1 VEPEPNSTDT
11 TTSAR
16 DAGRRRWI
24 VGGAVALVLI
34 AVVGFAV
41 FRPDKLVVDKR
52 VDEQLSSDV
61 AAVVGE
67 APTTAP
73 PTTAPPSSV
82 TDGGAAQV
90 PAAPGTTA
98 PAIVELGRG
107 TFVGQSGHRVAGTA
121 VVVDRPEG
129 LLLVLPELDAENG
142 PDLQLYLSP
151 ESGGSIDGGVYLEPL
166 KGNQGTQTYELP
178 AGIDLATLDNVVIWC
193 ERFSVPFGTASLS
206 A

>member
-1 VEPEPNSTDT
+1 MEPEPTPNDAPDAPT
-11 TTSAR
+11 TGTVGVG
-16 DAGRRRWI
+16 GRRWWI
-24 VGGAVALVLI
+24 AGAVAFVLI
-34 AVVGFAV
+34 AVVAFAA
-41 FRPDKLVVDKR
+41 FRPDKLVTDER

-61 AAVVGE
+61 AAVIGE
-67 APTTAP
+67 TPTTAP
-73 PTTAPPSSV
+73 PTSRP
-82 TDGGAAQV
+82 DDAAAAV
-90 PAAPGTTA
+90 PAAPTTTA
-98 PAIVELGRG
+98 TAVVERGRG

-121 VVVDRPEG
+121 VVVERPEG

-151 ESGGSIDGGVYLEPL
+151 ESGGSVDGGVYLEPL

-178 AGIDLATLDNVVIWC
+178 AGIDLATLSNVVIWC

>member
-1 VEPEPNSTDT
+1 MEPEPTPTDT
-11 TTSAR
+11 NTSRTAG
-16 DAGRRRWI
+16 AGGRRRWI
-24 VGGAVALVLI
+24 VGGAVALVLVV
-34 AVVGFAV
+34 AVGFAV
-41 FRPDKLVVDKR
+41 FRPDKLVTDQR

-67 APTTAP
+67 TPTTAP
-73 PTTAPPSSV
+73 PTSLS
-82 TDGGAAQV
+82 DDAAATV
-90 PAAPGTTA
+90 PAAPTTTA
-98 PAIVELGRG
+98 PAVVERGRG

-121 VVVDRPEG
+121 VVVERPEG

-178 AGIDLATLDNVVIWC
+178 AGIDLAALSNVVIWC

>member
-1 VEPEPNSTDT
+1 MEPEPTPTDT
-11 TTSAR
+11 NTSRTAG
-16 DAGRRRWI
+16 AGGRRRWI
-24 VGGAVALVLI
+24 VGGAVALVLVV
-34 AVVGFAV
+34 AVGFAV
-41 FRPDKLVVDKR
+41 FRPDKLVTDQR

-61 AAVVGE
+61 AAVIGE
-67 APTTAP
+67 TPTTAP
-73 PTTAPPSSV
+73 PTSLS
-82 TDGGAAQV
+82 DDAAATV
-90 PAAPGTTA
+90 PAAPTTTA
-98 PAIVELGRG
+98 PAVVERGRG

-121 VVVDRPEG
+121 VVVERPEG

-178 AGIDLATLDNVVIWC
+178 AGIDLAALSNVVIWC

>member
-1 VEPEPNSTDT
+1 
-11 TTSAR
+11 
-16 DAGRRRWI
+16 
-24 VGGAVALVLI
+24 VALVLI

-178 AGIDLATLDNVVIWC
+178 AGIDLASLDNVVIWC

>member
-1 VEPEPNSTDT
+1 VEPEPTPTDT
-11 TTSAR
+11 NTSRTAG
-16 DAGRRRWI
+16 AGGRRRWI
-24 VGGAVALVLI
+24 VGGAVALVLV
-34 AVVGFAV
+34 AAVGFAV
-41 FRPDKLVVDKR
+41 FRPDKLVTDQR

-67 APTTAP
+67 TPTTAP
-73 PTTAPPSSV
+73 PTSPS
-82 TDGGAAQV
+82 DDAAATV
-90 PAAPGTTA
+90 PAAPTTTA
-98 PAIVELGRG
+98 PAVVERGRG

-121 VVVDRPEG
+121 VVVERPEG

-178 AGIDLATLDNVVIWC
+178 AGIDLAALSNVVIWC

>member
-1 VEPEPNSTDT
+1 MEPEPTPTDT
-11 TTSAR
+11 NTSRTAG
-16 DAGRRRWI
+16 AGGRRRWI
-24 VGGAVALVLI
+24 VGGAVALVLV
-34 AVVGFAV
+34 AAVGFAV
-41 FRPDKLVVDKR
+41 FRPDKLVTDQR

-67 APTTAP
+67 TPTTAP
-73 PTTAPPSSV
+73 PTSLS
-82 TDGGAAQV
+82 DDAAATV
-90 PAAPGTTA
+90 PAAPTTTA
-98 PAIVELGRG
+98 PAVVERGRG

-121 VVVDRPEG
+121 VVVERPEG

-178 AGIDLATLDNVVIWC
+178 AGIDLAALSNVVIWC

>member
-16 DAGRRRWI
+16 DGGRRRWI

-129 LLLVLPELDAENG
+129 LLLVLPEL
-142 PDLQLYLSP
+142 QLYLSP

-178 AGIDLATLDNVVIWC
+178 AGIDLASLDNVVIWC